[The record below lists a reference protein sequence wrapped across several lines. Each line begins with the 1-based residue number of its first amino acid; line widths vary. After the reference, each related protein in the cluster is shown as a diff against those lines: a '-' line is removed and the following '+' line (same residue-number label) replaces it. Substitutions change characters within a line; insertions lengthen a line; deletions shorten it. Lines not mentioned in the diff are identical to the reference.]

1 MTETGDI
8 ALRSAVGTVTR
19 ATVGNIP
26 RFNSH
31 FSVIRNRFVSMRM
44 KPLIR
49 LSFRDLQL
57 FLCCHIHIC
66 NILASG
72 FVFFFNVWSGLVFFL
87 MVRSGSHLYIEI
99 YNASKIDVFLS
110 YNKYRSSYRQEL
122 ISQLYYWSRRMILI
136 AFYHIKLSE
145 QNSKVSGRH
154 FWDKDLKVIQWIL
167 EIYFLDWN

>member
-1 MTETGDI
+1 MSESSRRQRFSSDSSSATYSSSYEKKESSLSSVDGVPPTSEEEEGTAGKPSMLQAMGERLMTETGDI

-72 FVFFFNVWSGLVFFL
+72 FVFF
-87 MVRSGSHLYIEI
+87 
-99 YNASKIDVFLS
+99 
-110 YNKYRSSYRQEL
+110 SYRFRAAL
-122 ISQLYYWSRRMILI
+122 
-136 AFYHIKLSE
+136 
-145 QNSKVSGRH
+145 
-154 FWDKDLKVIQWIL
+154 
-167 EIYFLDWN
+167 